1 MFCWVAVLTFLAKL
15 IFDKE
20 VCFLARGSCGVNGE
34 AKGLEM
40 KCRCRQNSTTMTS
53 KSNDRARYAKQR

>member
-15 IFDKE
+15 IFDNE

-34 AKGLEM
+34 VKGLETAV
-40 KCRCRQNSTTMTS
+40 RI
-53 KSNDRARYAKQR
+53 AQR